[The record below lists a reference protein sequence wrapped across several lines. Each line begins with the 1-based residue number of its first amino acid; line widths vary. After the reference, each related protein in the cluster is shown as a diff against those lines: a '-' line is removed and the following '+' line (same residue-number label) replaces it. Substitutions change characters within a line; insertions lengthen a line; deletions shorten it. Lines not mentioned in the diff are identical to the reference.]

1 MVIAYVM
8 IVTEPGTEKKI
19 SSDLKKMDSVKDVGI
34 VYGEYDIIV
43 KVEVS
48 SMLDLQNF
56 ILGLRKNKGI
66 QRTTTM
72 ISV

>member
-8 IVTEPGTEKKI
+8 IVTEPGTESKI
-19 SSDLKKMDSVKDVGI
+19 AKELKKKESVKDVGV
-34 VYGEYDIIV
+34 VYGEYDIIL
-43 KVEVS
+43 KIEVS

-56 ILGLRKNKGI
+56 ILEMRKSKGI

>member
-8 IVTEPGTEKKI
+8 IVTEPGTENTIANK
-19 SSDLKKMDSVKDVGI
+19 LKKKESVKDVGI
-34 VYGEYDIIV
+34 VYGEYDIITKIEV
-43 KVEVS
+43 K

-56 ILGLRKNKGI
+56 ILELRKNKGI

>member
-8 IVTEPGTEKKI
+8 IVTEPGTENTIADK
-19 SSDLKKMDSVKDVGI
+19 LKKKEGVKDVGI
-34 VYGEYDIIV
+34 VYGEYDIITKIEV
-43 KVEVS
+43 K

>member
-8 IVTEPGTEKKI
+8 IVTEPGTESKI
-19 SSDLKKMDSVKDVGI
+19 ARELKKKESVKDVGV
-34 VYGEYDIIV
+34 VYGEYDIIL
-43 KVEVS
+43 KIEVS

-56 ILGLRKNKGI
+56 ILEMRKNKGI